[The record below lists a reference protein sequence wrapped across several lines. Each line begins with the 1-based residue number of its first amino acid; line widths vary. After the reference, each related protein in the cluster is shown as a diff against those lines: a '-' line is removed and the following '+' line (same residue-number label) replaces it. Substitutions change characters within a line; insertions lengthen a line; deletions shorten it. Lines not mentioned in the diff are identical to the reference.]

1 MARNNFLKDNQNLI
15 IYGILIYVGYS
26 KVIKPILDKV
36 GITKSDEEILIEKEI
51 TKLDSPWN
59 PKYYRQFGSRPVTLI
74 RSTAIDGMLTTIWNS
89 VGYFYDD
96 FDAVLGVFKQL
107 STKTQVSQL
116 VEKFNQKYKKDLLVW
131 LKGDLW
137 PSDRYSNEQVNQ
149 LIQLVKNYKNY

>member
-1 MARNNFLKDNQNLI
+1 
-15 IYGILIYVGYS
+15 
-26 KVIKPILDKV
+26 
-36 GITKSDEEILIEKEI
+36 
-51 TKLDSPWN
+51 
-59 PKYYRQFGSRPVTLI
+59 
-74 RSTAIDGMLTTIWNS
+74 MLTTIWNS

-116 VEKFNQKYKKDLLVW
+116 VEKFNQKYKKDLLIW